1 VGCTAALT
9 AWFLASAGRNLE
21 NFRPVSNDEGELLE
35 VSYTLATTGALASP
49 MYTGFFN
56 TEDHHLWT
64 LPLQHV
70 LDAAAFKAFG
80 AGIAQ
85 ARWVSLVAAVATL
98 WTLGWL
104 ALRWYGLAAALLTEV
119 LMVFWRSDVT
129 VGITGLPLLD
139 VARVARYDVLAI
151 AFGWLAIA
159 AVDLA
164 IVRNSRRRP
173 ATAGF
178 LAGLGGFLAGLAT
191 LTQFF
196 GLFALPV
203 VLLGAR
209 RKAAVGGGAALAL
222 APWLAFVGWHHADL
236 AGQLS
241 VYGQRGDFLNPTFYT
256 HNITTEPTRYADV
269 LAQRMPDD
277 VAGASALAFQLS
289 LLLLLALIP
298 AVLWR
303 IWRYRRCPNRAD
315 RLLPLSL
322 ASSAGLLLVV
332 DQTKTPLYAIV
343 LVPPACLVLAAGWS
357 DLLRWVWQ
365 QRRFWLTLLTS
376 AATFLLLLGVTSDGL
391 RAFGVDRAESAQV
404 TPYASVGRQ
413 IEGALPADGVV
424 LGPER
429 WWWALHNHPY
439 ISLRSLWFQWQSRD
453 GEASFADLIE
463 RWQPRGVIVNNNV
476 RDDIKA
482 FPTALQEQF
491 WTYIQRCT
499 RPVGSVDDPTYFDV
513 QVYEVRPD
521 GCNDLVIRITN

>member
-1 VGCTAALT
+1 
-9 AWFLASAGRNLE
+9 
-21 NFRPVSNDEGELLE
+21 VSNDEGELLE

-49 MYTGFFN
+49 MYTGFFGAA
-56 TEDHHLWT
+56 EHHLWT

-70 LDAAAFKAFG
+70 LDAVAFKAFG

-85 ARWVSLVAAVATL
+85 ARWVSLVAALVTL

-104 ALRWYGLAAALLTEV
+104 ALRWYGLTAALLTQA
-119 LMVFWRSDVT
+119 LLVFWRSDVT
-129 VGITGLPLLD
+129 VGTTGLPLLD

-159 AVDLA
+159 ALDLG
-164 IVRNSRRRP
+164 ITRDSRRGL

-178 LAGLGGFLAGLAT
+178 LGGLAA

-203 VLLGAR
+203 VLLGAQ
-209 RKAAVGGGAALAL
+209 RKWVVVGGAALAL
-222 APWLAFVGWHHADL
+222 GPWLAFVAWHRADL

-241 VYGQRGDFLNPTFYT
+241 VYGQRGDFLNPSFYIR
-256 HNITTEPTRYADV
+256 NITAEPARYVDV

-277 VAGASALAFQLS
+277 VVGSSAVAFELGRV
-289 LLLLLALIP
+289 LLLALVP

-303 IWRYRRCPNRAD
+303 SWRYRRCPTRGD
-315 RLLPLSL
+315 RLLLLCL
-322 ASSAGLLLVV
+322 ASSAGVLLVL

-343 LVPPACLVLAAGWS
+343 LVPPVCILIAAYWS
-357 DLLRWVWQ
+357 DLLRWLWR
-365 QRRFWLTLLTS
+365 QRRPWLAVLAS
-376 AATFLLLLGVTSDGL
+376 AATLALLLGVISDGL

-413 IEGALPADGVV
+413 IEAALPADGVV

-429 WWWALHNHPY
+429 WWWALRSHPY
-439 ISLRSLWFQWQSRD
+439 ISLRSLWFQWQSQN
-453 GEASFADLIE
+453 GAASFTDLVQ
-463 RWQPRGVIVNNNV
+463 RWQPRSVIVNNNV

-482 FPTALQEQF
+482 FPSELQEQF
-491 WTYIQRCT
+491 WRFIQQCT
-499 RPVGSVDDPTYFDV
+499 RPVGSVDDPTYFEV
-513 QVYEVRPD
+513 QVYEVRRGECID
-521 GCNDLVIRITN
+521 SAYTYN